1 MGVKIECETPYSGF
15 QVGLDLKILTSGN
28 GVRGQASERR
38 PRPYL
43 LFVGDVLSGW
53 SNGASTIKCCA
64 KKERASGKS

>member
-38 PRPYL
+38 SRLHL
-43 LFVGDVLSGW
+43 L
-53 SNGASTIKCCA
+53 
-64 KKERASGKS
+64 